1 MTDPDL
7 QPLNAAECRQYLEEI
22 EMQRAALEL
31 GIYLP
36 ASVLME
42 RADQIELMDCAR
54 ELGLELRRGR

>member
-1 MTDPDL
+1 
-7 QPLNAAECRQYLEEI
+7 
-22 EMQRAALEL
+22 MQRAALEL